1 MAFGPDDLMTCAF
14 CGSPPSLDEY
24 VELQLRIEGTAARQY
39 LGAHKRCLEERTRPN
54 VHLELEPED
63 D

>member
-1 MAFGPDDLMTCAF
+1 MTLGLEDLLVCAF
-14 CGSPPSLDEY
+14 CGLQPSLDEF

-39 LGAHKRCLEERTRPN
+39 LGAHKVCLEERIQAH
-54 VHLELEPED
+54 VHIELESED

>member
-1 MAFGPDDLMTCAF
+1 MTFSPEDLMVCAF
-14 CGSPPSLDEY
+14 CGLQPSLDEY

-39 LGAHKRCLEERTRPN
+39 LGAHKVCLEERTRPN
-54 VHLELEPED
+54 VHLELESED

>member
-1 MAFGPDDLMTCAF
+1 MAFSPDDVMICAF
-14 CGSPPSLDEY
+14 CGLLPPFDEY

-39 LGAHKRCLEERTRPN
+39 LGAHKRCLEGRTGPN

>member
-1 MAFGPDDLMTCAF
+1 MACAF
-14 CGSPPSLDEY
+14 YGLQPSLDEY

-39 LGAHKRCLEERTRPN
+39 LGAHKECLEERTRPN
-54 VHLELEPED
+54 VHLELESED

>member
-1 MAFGPDDLMTCAF
+1 MTLSPDLVCAF
-14 CGSPPSLDEY
+14 CGLQPSLDEY

-39 LGAHKRCLEERTRPN
+39 LGAHKVCLEESIGPN
-54 VHLELEPED
+54 VHLELESED